1 MNKETDSI
9 VRYCKPTQMQDNQV
23 CASAFFLRKKNIDLK
38 RPEDEKELS
47 VHQFEF
53 FPNDS
58 LKNLKEYL
66 QNNNFNLKPEGCFAK
81 IKYSELEKDIK
92 NFLFLDIDI
101 KQDISSPHCLIFN
114 LYQHDEDAAY
124 YFIKNIENFTKI
136 KDIGTS

>member
-9 VRYCKPTQMQDNQV
+9 IRYCKPTQIQDDQV

-81 IKYSELEKDIK
+81 IKYSEHFKKEGTKLGKI
-92 NFLFLDIDI
+92 LDSYTGCMDGG
-101 KQDISSPHCLIFN
+101 KMTRSVHTTFDKGLRENRKAN
-114 LYQHDEDAAY
+114 LYA
-124 YFIKNIENFTKI
+124 
-136 KDIGTS
+136 